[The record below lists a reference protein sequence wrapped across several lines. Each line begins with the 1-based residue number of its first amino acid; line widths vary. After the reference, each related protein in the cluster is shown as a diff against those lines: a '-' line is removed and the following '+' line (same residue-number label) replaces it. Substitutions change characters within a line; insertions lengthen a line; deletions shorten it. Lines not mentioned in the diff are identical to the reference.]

1 MQTFTIK
8 INERSKA
15 GIAFQKMLEILKNK
29 PGVQEHIVSVD
40 VLTAMGHY
48 SDK

>member
-1 MQTFTIK
+1 
-8 INERSKA
+8 
-15 GIAFQKMLEILKNK
+15 MLEILKNK

-48 SDK
+48 SDKWIFIYLQTENKKGRN